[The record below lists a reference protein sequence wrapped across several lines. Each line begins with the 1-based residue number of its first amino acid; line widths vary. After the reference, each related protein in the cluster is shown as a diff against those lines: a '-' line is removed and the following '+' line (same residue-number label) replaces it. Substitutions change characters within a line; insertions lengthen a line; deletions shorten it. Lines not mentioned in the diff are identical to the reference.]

1 MSHSHS
7 HDHGDGLLHDHD
19 HSPDHSHSHD
29 HAHDH
34 AHGHAHGHG
43 HSHAPVDFGRA
54 FLIGISLNTAF
65 VAVEALYGFLANST
79 ALIADAGHNLSD
91 VLGLATAWIAAVL
104 SKRPP
109 TARYTYGL
117 RNTSILAALA
127 NAVLLLIAS
136 GAILLEAVQRLIEP
150 EPVKSTTIIVVAAI
164 GIVING
170 ATAWLFAS
178 GQKGDIN
185 IRGAYLHM
193 IADAAI
199 SAGVVVAGVVILLT
213 GWLWVDPLTSLMV
226 VAVIVWGTWGLL
238 RESTAMS
245 LDAVPAAID
254 PLAVR
259 AFLQGRPG
267 VTSIHDL
274 HIWPMSTTETALTA
288 HLVIADGHPGDA
300 FLSETSRLLAE
311 RFSIGHTTIQ
321 IEITEPSNCVLAPDH
336 VI

>member
-7 HDHGDGLLHDHD
+7 HDHHG
-19 HSPDHSHSHD
+19 HSHD
-29 HAHDH
+29 HSGHTHDGHAHKDH
-34 AHGHAHGHG
+34 AHDDHAHHG
-43 HSHAPVDFGRA
+43 HHHAPVDFGRA
-54 FLIGISLNTAF
+54 FLIGIALNTAF
-65 VAVEALYGFLANST
+65 VLVEGLYGYLANST
-79 ALIADAGHNLSD
+79 ALLADAGHNLSD
-91 VLGLATAWIAAVL
+91 VLGLVTAWIAAVL
-104 SKRPP
+104 SKRAP

-150 EPVKSTTIIVVAAI
+150 EPVKSVTIIVVAAI
-164 GIVING
+164 GILVNG

-193 IADAAI
+193 IADAAV
-199 SAGVVVAGVVILLT
+199 SAGVVIAGLIIMQT
-213 GWLWVDPLTSLMV
+213 GWLWVDPLTSLV
-226 VAVIVWGTWGLL
+226 VVGVIVWSTWGLL

-245 LDAVPAAID
+245 LDAVPAFID

-259 AFLQGRPG
+259 AFLEKLPG
-267 VTSIHDL
+267 VSSIHDL
-274 HIWPMSTTETALTA
+274 HIWPISTTETALTA
-288 HLVIADGHPGDA
+288 HLVTPGGHPGDGV
-300 FLSETSRLLAE
+300 LIDICKQLQE
-311 RFSIGHTTIQ
+311 RFRISHSTIQ
-321 IEITEPSNCVLAPDH
+321 IEISEHNNCALAPDH

>member
-1 MSHSHS
+1 MSDSPS
-7 HDHGDGLLHDHD
+7 HDHGDDPPHDHD
-19 HSPDHSHSHD
+19 HPHDRSHDHSH
-29 HAHDH
+29 
-34 AHGHAHGHG
+34 G
-43 HSHAPVDFGRA
+43 HSHGLGHHHAPVDFGRA
-54 FLIGISLNTAF
+54 FLIAISLNTAF
-65 VAVEALYGFLANST
+65 VAVEGLYGFLANST

-104 SKRPP
+104 SRRPP
-109 TARYTYGL
+109 TPRYTYGL

-170 ATAWLFAS
+170 ATALLFAS

-199 SAGVVVAGVVILLT
+199 SAGVVVAGVVIMLT
-213 GWLWVDPLTSLMV
+213 GWLWVDPLTSLIV

-259 AFLQGRPG
+259 AFLQNRPD

-288 HLVIADGHPGDA
+288 HLVIVGGHPGDG
-300 FLSETSRLLAE
+300 FLIETSRLLKE
-311 RFSIGHTTIQ
+311 RFDIGHATIQ
-321 IEITEPSNCVLAPDH
+321 IEITGAGDCALAPDH